1 VDGATAGRP
10 SCIWGTSQYVKISP
24 TLSRSSLLR
33 ALFGSAFGFDRLAY
47 FAIDHPRG
55 TILAFALLTLLAA
68 PGLLRL
74 QLRTDGHALV
84 PAGDPAVEFDSA
96 VRRHF
101 GLRDPIVVVLQ
112 TPRPDGIFNTETLR
126 RVKDL
131 TAALE
136 KLDGVPV
143 GGVTSLA
150 TEKRDRVYPGT
161 LNFRPFLDVVP
172 RTPREMEIFRGD
184 LEAIGLLHGTL
195 VSKDQSAVAI
205 LVGAP
210 NVLDRSGAPG
220 GVNAAAADRVALC
233 RRIVE
238 VGRRFEAPGNRVRV
252 VGAPMAESL
261 LGLHILDDL
270 VILLP
275 LSMAIICFM
284 LWLGCRRMA
293 GVWQGM
299 LQLVAAQT
307 FTFGLM
313 GWLGVP
319 VYLTTAVL
327 PIILTTLALADEIHL
342 FWRYQ
347 QLLGP
352 EPGEADRRH
361 PETVRV
367 LLSQMSRPNALSTLT
382 TIIGFLS
389 FLSTPLVAV
398 SRFGEFAGAGLIFCL
413 FWSQMVGPA
422 ILALLPPSAL
432 RRPVGTSAE
441 PSKRFRR
448 LFAPLFRSPRR
459 TLAALALLT
468 LLTSLG
474 IGRLQVQDSWIGG
487 FAPGSPFRKDTA
499 EVNRLFNGTH
509 LLQVELDLS
518 RWNGTLGQVWEGTP
532 GPLLDPRTLRAI
544 GDFEAFLRRQPRVG
558 GAIGPYSQLATVS
571 FLKHARDPKRM
582 SIPDTAEGV
591 ADLLHWFDE
600 VRSVPRRREVI
611 DDARRQGVITL
622 FLKDP
627 DYKQVDRLMK
637 AARRYARDHLEPLGV
652 RVGFAG
658 DIAVSQAMI
667 PAIVQ
672 TQVYSQPL
680 SQLGCWLVVTILYRS
695 LWVGF
700 LIALPSSIAVAWML
714 GLMGWTGTPLGV
726 ATAMFCAI
734 TLGVGIDYGI
744 HLYEDFLRLR
754 KEGAGRDSALA
765 AIAECGPAIVTDTA
779 AIALGF
785 GILGISRVP
794 ANARLGF
801 LVAGALAVGCA
812 LTLIGLGTL
821 LDRSVRDLEVPS
833 ERDHEVAM

>member
-1 VDGATAGRP
+1 M
-10 SCIWGTSQYVKISP
+10 KISP
-24 TLSRSSLLR
+24 AVTRPSRLR
-33 ALFGSAFGFDRLAY
+33 ALFGSAFGFDRLAC

-84 PAGDPAVEFDSA
+84 PAGDPAVRFDA
-96 VRRHF
+96 EVRRHF

-112 TPRPDGIFNTETLR
+112 TPRPNGIFNTGTLR

-131 TAALE
+131 TADLE
-136 KLDGVPV
+136 KLGGVPA

-172 RTPREMEIFRGD
+172 ETPEEMALFRGD
-184 LEAIGLLHGTL
+184 LEGIDVLHGTL

-238 VGRRFEAPGNRVRV
+238 ISRRFEAPGNRVRV

-261 LGLHILDDL
+261 LGLHILQDL
-270 VILLP
+270 IVLLP
-275 LSMAIICFM
+275 LSIAIICFV
-284 LWLGCRRMA
+284 LWLGCRRLA

-299 LQLVAAQT
+299 IQLAAAQA
-307 FTFGLM
+307 FTFGVM
-313 GWLGVP
+313 GWLRVP

-327 PIILTTLALADEIHL
+327 PVILTTLALADEIHL

-352 EPGEADRRH
+352 EPGEADRNH
-361 PETVRV
+361 PEAVRV
-367 LLSQMSRPNALSTLT
+367 LLSQMSRPIVLATVT

-389 FLSTPLVAV
+389 FLSSPLVAV
-398 SRFGEFAGAGLIFCL
+398 RSFGAFAGVGLLFCL
-413 FWSQMVGPA
+413 FWSLMVGPA
-422 ILALLPPSAL
+422 LLALLPPASL
-432 RRPVGTSAE
+432 RRPAGGSAA
-441 PSKRFRR
+441 PSDRFRR
-448 LFAPLFRSPRR
+448 LFTPLYRSPRR
-459 TLAALALLT
+459 TLGALAALT
-468 LLTSLG
+468 LLASLG
-474 IGRLQVQDSWIGG
+474 VGLLQVQDSWIGG
-487 FAPGSPFRKDTA
+487 FAPGSPFRRDTA

-518 RWNGTLGQVWEGTP
+518 RWNGKLGEVWEGTP
-532 GPLLDPRTLRAI
+532 GPLLDPGTLRAI
-544 GDFEAFLRRQPRVG
+544 GGFEAFLRRQPRVG
-558 GAIGPYSQLATVS
+558 GALGPYSQLATVS

-582 SIPDTAEGV
+582 SIPNSAEEV
-591 ADLLHWFDE
+591 ADLVHWFDE
-600 VRSVPRRREVI
+600 VRSASRRREVI

-627 DYKQVDRLMK
+627 DYKQVDALMK

-667 PAIVQ
+667 PAIVR

-700 LIALPSSIAVAWML
+700 LIALPSSMAVAWML
-714 GLMGWTGTPLGV
+714 GLMGWTGIPLGV
-726 ATAMFCAI
+726 ATAMFCSI

-744 HLYEDFLRLR
+744 HFYEVFLRLKR
-754 KEGAGRDSALA
+754 EGAGRDSALEA
-765 AIAECGPAIVTDTA
+765 VAEAGPAIVADTA

-785 GILGISRVP
+785 GILGISQVP
-794 ANARLGF
+794 SNARLGF

-821 LDRSVRDLEVPS
+821 LDRSVRDLEIPS
-833 ERDHEVAM
+833 GRADRDPEIAV

>member
-1 VDGATAGRP
+1 MPERGASRHH
-10 SCIWGTSQYVKISP
+10 IYVKISHDV
-24 TLSRSSLLR
+24 SRSPVLDRLR

-47 FAIDHPRG
+47 FAIDHPRR
-55 TILAFALLTLLAA
+55 TILAFVILTLLAA

-84 PAGDPAVEFDSA
+84 PPGDPAVELDNR
-96 VRRHF
+96 VRQHF

-112 TPRPDGIFNTETLR
+112 TPRPNGIFNPGTLR
-126 RVKDL
+126 RVRDL

-136 KLDGVPV
+136 KLDGVPA

-172 RTPREMEIFRGD
+172 ETPQEMAMFRGD
-184 LEAIGLLHGTL
+184 LEGIDLLHGTL

-210 NVLDRSGAPG
+210 NVGASAG
-220 GVNAAAADRVALC
+220 TNAAAADRVALC

-238 VGRRFEAPGNRVRV
+238 VSRKFEAPGNRIRV

-270 VILLP
+270 MILLP

-293 GVWQGM
+293 GVWQGI

-319 VYLTTAVL
+319 VYLTTAIL

-347 QLLGP
+347 QLLVP
-352 EPGEADRRH
+352 EPGEADRHH

-367 LLSQMSRPNALSTLT
+367 LLSQMSRPNVLSTLT

-398 SRFGEFAGAGLIFCL
+398 SSFGKFAGAGLIFCL

-441 PSKRFRR
+441 PSERFRR
-448 LFAPLFRSPRR
+448 FFAPLFRSPRR
-459 TLAALALLT
+459 TLGALALASLAV
-468 LLTSLG
+468 SLG
-474 IGRLQVQDSWIGG
+474 IARLQVQDSWIGG

-509 LLQVELDLS
+509 LLQVQLDLS
-518 RWNGTLGQVWEGTP
+518 GWHGTLGDVWEGVP

-544 GDFEAFLRRQPRVG
+544 GGFEAFLGRQPRVG
-558 GAIGPYSQLATVS
+558 GALGPYSQLATVS
-571 FLKHARDPKRM
+571 FLKHAREPKWM

-591 ADLLHWFDE
+591 ADLIHWFDE

-637 AARRYARDHLEPLGV
+637 AARRYAREHLAPLGV

-695 LWVGF
+695 LWTGF

-714 GLMGWTGTPLGV
+714 GLMGWTGIPLGV

-734 TLGVGIDYGI
+734 TLGVGVDYGI
-744 HLYEDFLRLR
+744 HLYEVFLRLK
-754 KEGAGRDSALA
+754 KEGAGRDSALE
-765 AIAECGPAIVTDTA
+765 AIAECGPAIVADTA

-785 GILGISRVP
+785 GILTISRVP

-833 ERDHEVAM
+833 ERDQEIAV

>member
-1 VDGATAGRP
+1 VPGRALH
-10 SCIWGTSQYVKISP
+10 STSKCVKISP
-24 TLSRSSLLR
+24 GVKRSRSLDRLR
-33 ALFGSAFGFDRLAY
+33 TLFGSAFGFDRLAY
-47 FAIDHPRG
+47 FSIDRPRR

-84 PAGDPAVEFDSA
+84 PAGDPAVRFDA
-96 VRRHF
+96 EVRRHF
-101 GLRDPIVVVLQ
+101 GLRDPVEVVLQ
-112 TPRPDGIFNTETLR
+112 TPRPNGIFNSDTLR
-126 RVKDL
+126 RVRDL
-131 TAALE
+131 TSALE
-136 KLDGVPV
+136 KLDGVPP

-161 LNFRPFLDVVP
+161 LNFRPFLDEIP
-172 RTPREMEIFRGD
+172 QTPQEMAIFRGD
-184 LEAIGLLHGTL
+184 LEAIGILHGTL

-210 NVLDRSGAPG
+210 NVLDRSAARG
-220 GVNAAAADRVALC
+220 GVNAAAADRMTLC

-238 VGRRFEAPGNRVRV
+238 VSRRFAAPGNEIRV

-261 LGLHILDDL
+261 LGTHILQDL
-270 VILLP
+270 MILLP

-299 LQLVAAQT
+299 FQLAAAQV

-367 LLSQMSRPNALSTLT
+367 LLSQMSRPNVLSTLT

-398 SRFGEFAGAGLIFCL
+398 SSFGLFAGAGLIFCL

-422 ILALLPPSAL
+422 FLALLPPSAL
-432 RRPVGTSAE
+432 RRPVGGSAA
-441 PSKRFRR
+441 PSERFRR
-448 LFAPLFRSPRR
+448 FFTPLYRSPGR
-459 TLAALALLT
+459 TLGALAIVT
-468 LLTSLG
+468 LLVSLG
-474 IGRLQVQDSWIGG
+474 IARLQVQDSWIGG
-487 FAPGSPFRKDTA
+487 FAPGSSFRRDTA
-499 EVNRLFNGTH
+499 TVNRLFTGTH
-509 LLQVELDLS
+509 LLQVQLDLS
-518 RWNGTLGQVWEGTP
+518 KWRGTLGDVWEGVP
-532 GPLLDPRTLRAI
+532 GPLLDPTTLRAI

-558 GAIGPYSQLATVS
+558 GVLGPCSQVETVS
-571 FLKHARDPKRM
+571 FLKHARDPQRM
-582 SIPDTAEGV
+582 SIPNTAAEV
-591 ADLLHWFDE
+591 ADLVHWFDE
-600 VRSVPRRREVI
+600 VRTVPRRREVI
-611 DDARRQGVITL
+611 DDERRRGVVTL

-627 DYKQVDRLMK
+627 DYKQVDALMK
-637 AARRYARDHLEPLGV
+637 AARGYAREHLEPLGV
-652 RVGFAG
+652 RLGFAG

-680 SQLGCWLVVTILYRS
+680 SQIGCWLVVTLLYRS

-700 LIALPSSIAVAWML
+700 LIALPSSVAVACML
-714 GLMGWTGTPLGV
+714 GLMGWTGIPLGV

-754 KEGAGRDSALA
+754 REGAGRDSALD
-765 AIAECGPAIVTDTA
+765 AIAECGPAIVTDTL

-812 LTLIGLGTL
+812 LTLVGLGAL

-833 ERDHEVAM
+833 EDDQEIAV

>member
-1 VDGATAGRP
+1 VCVGHLT
-10 SCIWGTSQYVKISP
+10 YVKISP
-24 TLSRSSLLR
+24 AVSRSPLLAR
-33 ALFGSAFGFDRLAY
+33 LSKLFGSAFGFDRLAY
-47 FAIDHPRG
+47 FAIDHPRR
-55 TILAFALLTLLAA
+55 TILAFVVLTLLAA

-84 PAGDPAVEFDSA
+84 PPDDPAVELDSR
-96 VRRHF
+96 VRQHF
-101 GLRDPIVVVLQ
+101 GLHDPIVVVLQ
-112 TPRPDGIFNTETLR
+112 TPRPNGIFNTDTLR
-126 RVKDL
+126 RVKEL
-131 TAALE
+131 TTALE
-136 KLDGVPV
+136 HLDGVPA
-143 GGVTSLA
+143 GVTSLA

-161 LNFRPFLDVVP
+161 LKFRPFLDVVP
-172 RTPREMEIFRGD
+172 TTPQEMALFRGD
-184 LEAIGLLHGTL
+184 LEGIDILHGTL

-210 NVLDRSGAPG
+210 NVGASAG
-220 GVNAAAADRVALC
+220 TNAAAADRVALC

-238 VGRRFEAPGNRVRV
+238 VSRRFEAPGNRVRV

-270 VILLP
+270 VVLLP

-284 LWLGCRRMA
+284 LWVGCRRMA
-293 GVWQGM
+293 GVWQGI

-319 VYLTTAVL
+319 VYLTTAIL

-352 EPGEADRRH
+352 EPGEADQRH

-367 LLSQMSRPNALSTLT
+367 LLSQMSRPNVLSTLT

-398 SRFGEFAGAGLIFCL
+398 SSFGLFAGAGLIFCL

-432 RRPVGTSAE
+432 RRPVGTSAA
-441 PSKRFRR
+441 PSERFRR
-448 LFAPLFRSPRR
+448 FFTPIFRSPRR
-459 TLAALALLT
+459 TLAVLAVLT
-468 LLTSLG
+468 VLVSLG
-474 IGRLQVQDSWIGG
+474 VGLLQVQDSWIGG
-487 FAPGSPFRKDTA
+487 FAPNSPFRRDTA

-509 LLQVELDLS
+509 LLQVQLDLS
-518 RWNGTLGQVWEGTP
+518 NWNGKLGEIYQGTP
-532 GPLLDPRTLRAI
+532 GPLVDPATLRAI
-544 GDFEAFLRRQPRVG
+544 GGFEAFLRRQPRVG

-571 FLKHARDPKRM
+571 FLKHARNPKRM
-582 SIPDTAEGV
+582 GIPNSAAEV
-591 ADLLHWFDE
+591 ADLLYWFDE
-600 VRSVPRRREVI
+600 VRSVLRRREVI

-627 DYKQVDRLMK
+627 DYEQVDRLMK
-637 AARRYARDHLEPLGV
+637 AARRYAREHLAPMGI
-652 RVGFAG
+652 RIGFAG

-695 LWVGF
+695 LWTGF

-714 GLMGWTGTPLGV
+714 GLMGWTGIPLGV

-734 TLGVGIDYGI
+734 TLGVGVDYGI
-744 HLYEDFLRLR
+744 HLYEVFLRL
-754 KEGAGRDSALA
+754 KEEGWGRDSALE
-765 AIAECGPAIVTDTA
+765 AIAECGPAIVADTS

-785 GILGISRVP
+785 GILTISRVP

-821 LDRSVRDLEVPS
+821 LDRSVRGLEVPS
-833 ERDHEVAM
+833 ERADCNGEVAV

>member
-1 VDGATAGRP
+1 MGAAG
-10 SCIWGTSQYVKISP
+10 TFKYVKISP
-24 TLSRSSLLR
+24 AVPRSPLR
-33 ALFGSAFGFDRLAY
+33 DRLRTLFGSAFGFDRLAC

-55 TILAFALLTLLAA
+55 TILAFAILTLLAA

-84 PAGDPAVEFDSA
+84 PADDPAVQFDA
-96 VRRHF
+96 QVRRHF

-112 TPRPDGIFNTETLR
+112 TPRPNGIFNTGTLR

-136 KLDGVPV
+136 RLDGVPV

-172 RTPREMEIFRGD
+172 ETPQEMALFRGD
-184 LEAIGLLHGTL
+184 LEGIDILHGTL

-238 VGRRFEAPGNRVRV
+238 VSRRFEAPGNRVRV

-367 LLSQMSRPNALSTLT
+367 LLSQMSRPNVLSTLT

-398 SRFGEFAGAGLIFCL
+398 SRFGEFAGAGLLFCL

-441 PSKRFRR
+441 PSERFPR

-544 GDFEAFLRRQPRVG
+544 GGFEAFLRRQPRVG

-600 VRSVPRRREVI
+600 VRSAPRRREVI

-695 LWVGF
+695 LWVGL

-714 GLMGWTGTPLGV
+714 GMMGWTGIPLGV

-754 KEGAGRDSALA
+754 REGAGRDSALA

-794 ANARLGF
+794 ANARLGL

-821 LDRSVRDLEVPS
+821 LDRSVRDREVPS
-833 ERDHEVAM
+833 ERADRDDEVAV

>member
-1 VDGATAGRP
+1 
-10 SCIWGTSQYVKISP
+10 VKISP
-24 TLSRSSLLR
+24 GLSRPPTLSGRIRELI
-33 ALFGSAFGFDRLAY
+33 GSAFGFDRLAY
-47 FAIDHPRG
+47 FSIDHPRR
-55 TILAFALLTLLAA
+55 TILAFAVLVLLAA

-84 PAGDPAVEFDSA
+84 PVGDPAVEFDA
-96 VRRHF
+96 QVRRHF

-112 TPRPDGIFNTETLR
+112 TPRPNGIFNADTLR
-126 RVKDL
+126 RVHDL
-131 TAALE
+131 TAVLE
-136 KLDGVPV
+136 KLAGVPP

-172 RTPREMEIFRGD
+172 ETPQDMELFRGD
-184 LEAIGLLHGTL
+184 LEAIGILHGTL

-238 VGRRFEAPGNRVRV
+238 VSEKFAAPGNRIRV

-261 LGLHILDDL
+261 LGIHILQDL

-275 LSMAIICFM
+275 LSIAIICFM

-299 LQLVAAQT
+299 IQLAAAQI
-307 FTFGLM
+307 FTFGVM

-327 PIILTTLALADEIHL
+327 PVILTTLALADEIHL

-347 QLLGP
+347 QILGP
-352 EPGEADRRH
+352 EPGEADRHH
-361 PETVRV
+361 PEAVRV
-367 LLSQMSRPNALSTLT
+367 LLSQMSRPNVLSTLT
-382 TIIGFLS
+382 TVVGFLS

-398 SRFGEFAGAGLIFCL
+398 RTFGAFAGAGLIFCV

-422 ILALLPPSAL
+422 FLALLPPSAL

-441 PSKRFRR
+441 PSQRFRR
-448 LFAPLFRSPRR
+448 VFTPLFRSPRR
-459 TLAALALLT
+459 TLAGLAVATALV
-468 LLTSLG
+468 SVG
-474 IGRLQVQDSWIGG
+474 IGRLEVQDSWLAG
-487 FAPGSPFRKDTA
+487 FAPGSQFRRDT
-499 EVNRLFNGTH
+499 ETVNRLFNGTH
-509 LLQVELDLS
+509 LLEVQLDLS
-518 RWNGTLGQVWEGTP
+518 NWHGKLGQVWAGVP
-532 GPLLDPRTLRAI
+532 GPLLDPRTVRAI

-558 GAIGPYSQLATVS
+558 GVLGPCSQLETVS
-571 FLKHARDPKRM
+571 FLRHARDPKWL
-582 SIPDTAEGV
+582 SIPGTADEV
-591 ADLLHWFDE
+591 ADLVHWFDE
-600 VRSVPRRREVI
+600 VRSAPRRREVI
-611 DDARRQGVITL
+611 DDANRRGVITL

-627 DYKQVDRLMK
+627 DYKQVDALMK
-637 AARRYARDHLEPLGV
+637 AARRYTRERLAPLGV
-652 RVGFAG
+652 RIGFAG

-667 PAIVQ
+667 PAIVR

-680 SQLGCWLVVTILYRS
+680 AQVGSWLVVTLLYRS
-695 LWVGF
+695 PWVGL
-700 LIALPSSIAVAWML
+700 LIALPSSVAVAWML
-714 GLMGWTGTPLGV
+714 GIMGWTGIPLGV
-726 ATAMFCAI
+726 ATAMFCSI

-744 HLYEDFLRLR
+744 HLYEVFLRLK
-754 KEGAGRDSALA
+754 KEGAGRDSALE
-765 AIAECGPAIVTDTA
+765 AIAECGPAIVADTV

-785 GILGISRVP
+785 GILGISQVP
-794 ANARLGF
+794 SNARLGF

-812 LTLIGLGTL
+812 LTLVGLGTL
-821 LDRSVRDLEVPS
+821 LDRSVREVPS
-833 ERDHEVAM
+833 SHDGESGS

>member
-1 VDGATAGRP
+1 
-10 SCIWGTSQYVKISP
+10 
-24 TLSRSSLLR
+24 
-33 ALFGSAFGFDRLAY
+33 
-47 FAIDHPRG
+47 
-55 TILAFALLTLLAA
+55 
-68 PGLLRL
+68 
-74 QLRTDGHALV
+74 
-84 PAGDPAVEFDSA
+84 
-96 VRRHF
+96 
-101 GLRDPIVVVLQ
+101 
-112 TPRPDGIFNTETLR
+112 
-126 RVKDL
+126 
-131 TAALE
+131 
-136 KLDGVPV
+136 
-143 GGVTSLA
+143 
-150 TEKRDRVYPGT
+150 
-161 LNFRPFLDVVP
+161 
-172 RTPREMEIFRGD
+172 
-184 LEAIGLLHGTL
+184 
-195 VSKDQSAVAI
+195 
-205 LVGAP
+205 
-210 NVLDRSGAPG
+210 
-220 GVNAAAADRVALC
+220 
-233 RRIVE
+233 
-238 VGRRFEAPGNRVRV
+238 
-252 VGAPMAESL
+252 MAESL

-293 GVWQGM
+293 GVWQGI

-319 VYLTTAVL
+319 VYLTTAIL

-367 LLSQMSRPNALSTLT
+367 LLSQMSRPNVLSTLT

-398 SRFGEFAGAGLIFCL
+398 SSFGIFAGAGRIFCL

-441 PSKRFRR
+441 PSERFRR
-448 LFAPLFRSPRR
+448 FFAPIFRSPRR
-459 TLAALALLT
+459 TLGALAVMTVLV
-468 LLTSLG
+468 SLG
-474 IGRLQVQDSWIGG
+474 VGLLQVQDSWIGG

-518 RWNGTLGQVWEGTP
+518 QWNGKLGQIWEGTP
-532 GPLLDPRTLRAI
+532 GPLVDPRTLRAI

-558 GAIGPYSQLATVS
+558 GALGPYSQLATVS
-571 FLKHARDPKRM
+571 FLKHAREPKWM
-582 SIPDTAEGV
+582 SIPDSAEGV

-627 DYKQVDRLMK
+627 DYKQVDALMK
-637 AARRYARDHLEPLGV
+637 AARHYAREHLAPMGV
-652 RVGFAG
+652 RIGFAG

-680 SQLGCWLVVTILYRS
+680 SQLGCWLVVTVLYRS
-695 LWVGF
+695 LWTGF

-714 GLMGWTGTPLGV
+714 GLMGWTGIPLGV

-734 TLGVGIDYGI
+734 TLGVGVDYGI
-744 HLYEDFLRLR
+744 HLYEVFLRLK
-754 KEGAGRDSALA
+754 KEGAGRDSALE
-765 AIAECGPAIVTDTA
+765 AIAECGPAIVADTA

-785 GILGISRVP
+785 GILTISRVP

-812 LTLIGLGTL
+812 LTLVGLGTL
-821 LDRSVRDLEVPS
+821 LDHSVRDLAVPS
-833 ERDHEVAM
+833 THDQEIAV

>member
-1 VDGATAGRP
+1 M
-10 SCIWGTSQYVKISP
+10 KISP
-24 TLSRSSLLR
+24 AVPRSSRLR

-47 FAIDHPRG
+47 FAIGHPRG
-55 TILAFALLTLLAA
+55 TILAFAILTLLAA

-84 PAGDPAVEFDSA
+84 PADDPAVRLDTEI
-96 VRRHF
+96 RKHF

-112 TPRPDGIFNTETLR
+112 TPRPNGIFNSGTLR
-126 RVKDL
+126 RVKEL

-136 KLDGVPV
+136 RLDGVPA

-161 LNFRPFLDVVP
+161 LSFRPFLDVVP
-172 RTPREMEIFRGD
+172 RTPEEMEIFRGD
-184 LEAIGLLHGTL
+184 LEAIGILHGTL

-210 NVLDRSGAPG
+210 NVLDRSKAPG

-238 VGRRFEAPGNRVRV
+238 VSRRFEAPGNRVRV

-261 LGLHILDDL
+261 LGLHILQDL
-270 VILLP
+270 VVLLP
-275 LSMAIICFM
+275 LSIAIICLV

-299 LQLVAAQT
+299 IQLAAAQA
-307 FTFGLM
+307 FTFGVM

-327 PIILTTLALADEIHL
+327 PVILTTLALADEIHL

-352 EPGEADRRH
+352 EPGEADRDH
-361 PETVRV
+361 PEAVRT
-367 LLSQMSRPNALSTLT
+367 LLSQMSRPIVLATVT

-389 FLSTPLVAV
+389 FLSSPLTAV
-398 SRFGEFAGAGLIFCL
+398 RSFGAFAGVGLLFCL
-413 FWSQMVGPA
+413 FWSLMVGPA
-422 ILALLPPSAL
+422 LLALLPPASL
-432 RRPVGTSAE
+432 RRPVGESAA
-441 PSKRFRR
+441 PSERFRR
-448 LFAPLFRSPRR
+448 LFLPLYRSPRR
-459 TLAALALLT
+459 TLGTLALLT
-468 LLTSLG
+468 LLVSLG
-474 IGRLQVQDSWIGG
+474 VGLLQVQDSWIGG

-518 RWNGTLGQVWEGTP
+518 RWNGKLGQVWEGTP
-532 GPLLDPRTLRAI
+532 GPLLDPGTLRAI

-571 FLKHARDPKRM
+571 FLKHARDPKRL
-582 SIPDTAEGV
+582 SIPDSAEGV

-611 DDARRQGVITL
+611 DDDRRQGVVTL

-637 AARRYARDHLEPLGV
+637 AARGYARAHLEPLGV
-652 RVGFAG
+652 RIGFAG

-667 PAIVQ
+667 PAIVR

-700 LIALPSSIAVAWML
+700 LIALPSSVAVAWML
-714 GLMGWTGTPLGV
+714 GMMGWTGIPLGV
-726 ATAMFCAI
+726 ATAMFCSI

-744 HLYEDFLRLR
+744 HFYEVFLRLKR
-754 KEGAGRDSALA
+754 EGAGRDSALEA
-765 AIAECGPAIVTDTA
+765 AAEAGPAIVADTA

-785 GILGISRVP
+785 GILGISQVP
-794 ANARLGF
+794 SNARLGF

-821 LDRSVRDLEVPS
+821 LDRSVRDREIS
-833 ERDHEVAM
+833 SGRAGRDHEIAV

>member
-1 VDGATAGRP
+1 
-10 SCIWGTSQYVKISP
+10 VKISHGVKSSP
-24 TLSRSSLLR
+24 LVARVRS
-33 ALFGSAFGFDRLAY
+33 LFGAAFGFDRLAY
-47 FAIDHPRG
+47 FSIDHPRRV
-55 TILAFALLTLLAA
+55 IVAFTVLVLLAA
-68 PGLLRL
+68 PGLFRL

-84 PAGDPAVEFDSA
+84 PPGDPAVELDSR
-96 VRRHF
+96 VRKHF
-101 GLRDPIVVVLQ
+101 GLHDPIVVVLQ
-112 TPRPDGIFNTETLR
+112 TPRPDGIFNTDTLR
-126 RVKDL
+126 RVHDL

-136 KLDGVPV
+136 HLKGVPA

-172 RTPREMEIFRGD
+172 DTPEEMALFRGD
-184 LEAIGLLHGTL
+184 LEGIALLHGNL

-210 NVLDRSGAPG
+210 NVGASAG
-220 GVNAAAADRVALC
+220 TNAAAADRVALC

-238 VGRRFEAPGNRVRV
+238 VSRRFQAPGNRIRV

-261 LGLHILDDL
+261 LGLHILSDL

-293 GVWQGM
+293 GVWQGII
-299 LQLVAAQT
+299 QLAAAQT

-313 GWLGVP
+313 GWLDVP

-352 EPGEADRRH
+352 VPGEADQRH

-367 LLSQMSRPNALSTLT
+367 LLSQMSRPNVLSTLT

-398 SRFGEFAGAGLIFCL
+398 SSFGLFAGAGLIFCL

-422 ILALLPPSAL
+422 ILSLLPPSAL

-441 PSKRFRR
+441 PSERFRR
-448 LFAPLFRSPRR
+448 FFTPIFRSPRR
-459 TLAALALLT
+459 TLATLAIASVLV
-468 LLTSLG
+468 SLG
-474 IGRLQVQDSWIGG
+474 IGRLEVQDSWIGG
-487 FAPGSPFRKDTA
+487 FAPNSAFRQDTRA
-499 EVNRLFNGTH
+499 VNRLFNGTH
-509 LLQVELDLS
+509 LLQVQLDLS
-518 RWNGTLGQVWEGTP
+518 GWKGKLGDIWQGTP
-532 GPLLDPRTLRAI
+532 GPLLDPATLREI
-544 GDFEAFLRRQPRVG
+544 EGFEAFLGRQPRVG
-558 GAIGPYSQLATVS
+558 GVLGPASQLETVS
-571 FLKHARDPKRM
+571 FLRHARDPKRL
-582 SIPDTAEGV
+582 SIPGTAEEV
-591 ADLLHWFDE
+591 ADLVHWFDE
-600 VRSVPRRREVI
+600 VRSPPRRREVI
-611 DDARRQGVITL
+611 DDANRQGVVTL

-627 DYKQVDRLMK
+627 DYKQVAALM
-637 AARRYARDHLEPLGV
+637 AATRRYARQHLAPLGV
-652 RVGFAG
+652 RIGFAG

-680 SQLGCWLVVTILYRS
+680 SQLGCWLVVTLLYRS

-700 LIALPSSIAVAWML
+700 LIALPSSVAVAWML
-714 GLMGWTGTPLGV
+714 GIMGWTGVPLGV

-744 HLYEDFLRLR
+744 HLYEVFLRLK
-754 KEGAGRDSALA
+754 KEGFGRDSALEA
-765 AIAECGPAIVTDTA
+765 MAECGPAIVADTS

-785 GILGISRVP
+785 GILGISQVP

-812 LTLIGLGTL
+812 LTLVGLGTL
-821 LDRSVRDLEVPS
+821 LDHSVRNLPAPETAHAPRPEADVPSSRDLET
-833 ERDHEVAM
+833 AL